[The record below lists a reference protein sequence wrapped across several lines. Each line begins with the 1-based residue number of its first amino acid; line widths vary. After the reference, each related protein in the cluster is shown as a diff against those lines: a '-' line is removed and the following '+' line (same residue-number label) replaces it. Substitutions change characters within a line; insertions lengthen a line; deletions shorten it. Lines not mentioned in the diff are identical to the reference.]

1 MMFVSEF
8 ITDAPSAMPAE
19 ASVLP
24 LEPIKVDEV
33 LRRIAVGIVFTI
45 GVGALL
51 TIAAAFAMRQDGSR
65 GRISSLFGRNA
76 PHAKRPNSMKTGRAF
91 LIKAHA
97 SNVSSFRS

>member
-51 TIAAAFAMRQDGSR
+51 TIAAAF
-65 GRISSLFGRNA
+65 RNA
-76 PHAKRPNSMKTGRAF
+76 TLKMEAA
-91 LIKAHA
+91 AA
-97 SNVSSFRS
+97 SVRSLDAMLLTQSVQTA

>member
-8 ITDAPSAMPAE
+8 ITDAPSAMP
-19 ASVLP
+19 VLP

-51 TIAAAFAMRQDGSR
+51 TIAAAFAMR
-65 GRISSLFGRNA
+65 L
-76 PHAKRPNSMKTGRAF
+76 
-91 LIKAHA
+91 
-97 SNVSSFRS
+97 

>member
-33 LRRIAVGIVFTI
+33 VRIVFTI
-45 GVGALL
+45 GVGAVL
-51 TIAAAFAMRQDGSR
+51 TIAAAFAMR
-65 GRISSLFGRNA
+65 L
-76 PHAKRPNSMKTGRAF
+76 
-91 LIKAHA
+91 
-97 SNVSSFRS
+97 

>member
-8 ITDAPSAMPAE
+8 ITE

-24 LEPIKVDEV
+24 LEPIKVDEA

-51 TIAAAFAMRQDGSR
+51 TIAAAFAMR
-65 GRISSLFGRNA
+65 L
-76 PHAKRPNSMKTGRAF
+76 
-91 LIKAHA
+91 
-97 SNVSSFRS
+97 